1 MTYRPYVRTV
11 RNTPAEHSNS
21 DKREP
26 NRALAEALRQAGWS
40 PRELMRVLNPRLTA
54 VGEPALHLTASHGWL
69 AGGRP
74 RSQTVRRLTATALSE
89 ATGIPYTVA
98 GLWGDQSNAKEEE
111 GERGAT
117 DDLLGRRSLDD
128 VLASAAAWTAADPR
142 DQASTK
148 PASEEQLF
156 GAVWDA
162 THQADSQSR
171 VGPGTDQV
179 LPPMMDL
186 LEDHL
191 QGLRRLDDT
200 AGGGALP
207 QRYVRNELH
216 GVLGLLRNSRYSSE
230 IRLRLLTT
238 ASGLSQLAGWM
249 SFDADLAAPA
259 QRYQLFAIR
268 FARAANDSNGAANVL
283 GMLAYQHAA
292 TGKPSSALRFAEAAV
307 EHTARSAPTVRARAL
322 GRLAT
327 AHAAAGDIDA
337 FRNVTDQCRALL
349 DHRRDDDP
357 PSLYYFTA
365 EQVAAESG
373 HALVELAA
381 ANPAQARRL
390 LAEATDLLTPLTDH
404 GANSGYPR
412 SALLH
417 GIHLARA
424 HLLRRDSETTAG
436 TLLHLAGRVPDVQSI
451 RCRNLLSRIRRQV
464 GSRAKSGTCADALAA
479 VDRALSAT

>member
-1 MTYRPYVRTV
+1 MTYRLSVSTV
-11 RNTPAEHSNS
+11 RNAPGEHSNS
-21 DKREP
+21 GKREP

-54 VGEPALHLTASHGWL
+54 VGEPALHLTASQGWL

-74 RSQTVRRLTATALSE
+74 RSQTVRRLTVTALSE
-89 ATGIPYTVA
+89 AAGIPYTVA
-98 GLWGDQSNAKEEE
+98 GLWGDQRNGKEA
-111 GERGAT
+111 ERGAT

-142 DQASTK
+142 DQASAK

-162 THQADSQSR
+162 THQAASQPR
-171 VGPGTDQV
+171 LGPGTDQV
-179 LPPMMDL
+179 LPPMMDV
-186 LEDHL
+186 LEGHL
-191 QGLRRLDDT
+191 RGLRRLDDT

-207 QRYVRNELH
+207 QRYVRTELL
-216 GVLGLLRNSRYSSE
+216 GVLDLLRNSRYTPE

-249 SFDADLAAPA
+249 AFDADLSAPA

-268 FARAANDSNGAANVL
+268 LARAANDSNGAANVL

-307 EHTARSAPTVRARAL
+307 EHTAGSAPTVRARAL

-327 AHAAAGDIDA
+327 AHAAAGDMRA
-337 FRNVTDQCRALL
+337 FRSVTDQCRVLL

-424 HLLRRDSETTAG
+424 HLLRRDSETTVG

-464 GSRAKSGTCADALAA
+464 GSRVQSGACADALVA